1 MKKKIGNLIRFILS
15 IIMILC
21 LCQSALADTLEF
33 PPGLKTIEDEAFY
46 GDQSL
51 DKAVLPDGIQD
62 IGNKAFGNSGLKEIN
77 LPDSLENNVPADA
90 FDENVTFKKSNSR
103 MIVLDANALEI
114 LFALHANEMIVGRG
128 IYCTYPEE
136 AVELPVV
143 TKDDG
148 SLLLQRILELKPD
161 LIVSSSLNI
170 TNEQKETLESSG
182 ITVAITGSETISNL
196 NGLYN
201 FIRELGTISNKT
213 YVANELVK
221 RIQTVFSQI
230 RNNAKRSNKTV
241 FFDLGYGFS
250 IGKDTLI
257 GEVADAIGMRNAFD
271 NYSGF
276 CMYAPEEVFI
286 KNPDYIITIQESEN
300 NSLWELTDAAS
311 NNHVFTIDADTL
323 KYLYSPSYRLAEAAI
338 ELYSLIYNDNSTLFP
353 DMKAPVFIEEH
364 AEAYEAWWNNNVASL
379 YKTYTQQ
386 AYSKDNVYSDHNF
399 LLRKMAELADLKR
412 DEDTANANQWKEK
425 YNSDDNFW
433 LLDDEARLRLTLTN
447 LAKTIEED
455 TAKENLIVHKDLQNV
470 SLVSLANQEVALT
483 DNKMARIK
491 DASDWAINA
500 IRTAV
505 NVYSV
510 YENMNTETVTE
521 LSDKQKLAN
530 VFINA
535 FKEAILRFPTA
546 AMETLIEAQAKY
558 DAAYIL
564 RAYIRE
570 YVDALKDSCKAY
582 ADYIADTYFG
592 SNKLFEKDN
601 NDYYGKAVKIF
612 ISAFNKAGSDEEAL
626 TKEARNAILSGT
638 GYSYEEV
645 LKYASEY
652 TDDML
657 SRLDKQFWC
666 QQFVNFL
673 RDIAK
678 DILKEIFDK
687 WDEEQIIGM
696 LDKFIVIEVKEDCSI
711 DCSFDFDGLVEQM
724 LDYQNINSTAVMLTG
739 IQLSDNDF
747 NAGWALVKNEIIGK
761 KADGYVTK
769 DVSKALKDNVKIT
782 GKIKKIIETAWKVGE
797 GFVKMSHELIELNQI
812 GQGKTLYDTYGCALI
827 DSFGQRIN
835 MRAKGE
841 IVTGMTE
848 EHFATWDVK
857 KKESQRQAL
866 VSLLNLDE
874 YIVITYKNM
883 KTINENNGN
892 KFNSGYEWADDSD
905 IDYALKTIR
914 NIRTAIKD
922 VPKECQ
928 IYEK

>member
-1 MKKKIGNLIRFILS
+1 MKKKPGKLIRSILS

-21 LCQSALADTLEF
+21 LCQSALADTLKL
-33 PPGLKTIEDEAFY
+33 PPGLKTIEDEAFHK
-46 GDQSL
+46 DISL
-51 DKAVLPDGIQD
+51 DKVVLPEGIEK
-62 IGNKAFGNSGLKEIN
+62 IGQQAFADSGLMEIN
-77 LPDSLENNVPADA
+77 LPESLSDVAENAFEGTNIEEQDDSFFIGIEEYDTVFTDSMVFRWKPIQGATEYRIFLGSDSGGVAASPETDLKSRYI
-90 FDENVTFKKSNSR
+90 DENITMADTKFYTTS
-103 MIVLDANALEI
+103 
-114 LFALHANEMIVGRG
+114 GR
-128 IYCTYPEE
+128 
-136 AVELPVV
+136 
-143 TKDDG
+143 
-148 SLLLQRILELKPD
+148 
-161 LIVSSSLNI
+161 I
-170 TNEQKETLESSG
+170 T
-182 ITVAITGSETISNL
+182 
-196 NGLYN
+196 
-201 FIRELGTISNKT
+201 GTISEKSRLFT
-213 YVANELVK
+213 EYDWIYKQLFKEHE
-221 RIQTVFSQI
+221 RI
-230 RNNAKRSNKTV
+230 
-241 FFDLGYGFS
+241 DLMVMVVGYGRD
-250 IGKDTLI
+250 KK
-257 GEVADAIGMRNAFD
+257 AIGDVFD
-271 NYSGF
+271 PKHRIYVVLS
-276 CMYAPEEVFI
+276 YP
-286 KNPDYIITIQESEN
+286 QE
-300 NSLWELTDAAS
+300 D
-311 NNHVFTIDADTL
+311 
-323 KYLYSPSYRLAEAAI
+323 P
-338 ELYSLIYNDNSTLFP
+338 
-353 DMKAPVFIEEH
+353 APVFIGEH
-364 AEAYEAWWNNNVASL
+364 AKAYEAWWNNNVASL
-379 YKTYTQQ
+379 YKIYTQQ

-425 YNSDDNFW
+425 YNSEDNFW

-455 TAKENLIVHKDLQNV
+455 KAKENLIVHKDLQNV

-483 DNKMARIK
+483 DNKMARVK

-510 YENMNTETVTE
+510 YENMETETATE

-530 VFINA
+530 VFIDA

-546 AMETLIEAQAKY
+546 VMETLIEAQAQY

-564 RAYIRE
+564 RAYTRE
-570 YVDALKDSCKAY
+570 YVNALKESCEAY

-612 ISAFNKAGSDEEAL
+612 LSAFNKAGSDDAVL
-626 TKEARNAILSGT
+626 IKKARNAILSGT

-652 TDDML
+652 TDDLL

-666 QQFVNFL
+666 QQFVNLL
-673 RDIAK
+673 RDIARN
-678 DILKEIFDK
+678 ILEEIFDK
-687 WDEEQIIGM
+687 WDEQQIIGM
-696 LDKFIVIEVKEDCSI
+696 LDQFIVIKVKEDCSI

-724 LDYQNINSTAVMLTG
+724 LDYQKVNSTAVMLTG
-739 IQLSDNDF
+739 IQLTDSDF
-747 NAGWALVKNEIIGK
+747 NSGWAKVKEEIIGK
-761 KADGYVTK
+761 NADGYVTN
-769 DVSKALKDNVKIT
+769 DISKALKDNVKIT
-782 GKIKKIIETAWKVGE
+782 GKIKKIAETAWKVGE
-797 GFVKMSHELIELNQI
+797 DIVKMSHDLIELDQI

-848 EHFATWDVK
+848 EHFAAWDVK